1 MCLSVGRNDDPGDRT
16 DGPPRGVVMG
26 CEMSKFLL
34 FVVMFALATVVLILL
49 VTSDINCSNTPES
62 IGLYR

>member
-1 MCLSVGRNDDPGDRT
+1 MR
-16 DGPPRGVVMG
+16 

-34 FVVMFALATVVLILL
+34 FVVMFALTTVVLILL